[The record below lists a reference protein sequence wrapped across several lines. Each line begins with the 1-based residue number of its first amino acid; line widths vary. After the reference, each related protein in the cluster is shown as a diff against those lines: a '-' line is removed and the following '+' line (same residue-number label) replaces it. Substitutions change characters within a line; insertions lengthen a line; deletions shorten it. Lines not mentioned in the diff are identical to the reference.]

1 MVQDEFI
8 HLRVLSGRWR
18 REDIGERRLR
28 IDGRR
33 GLFPYRV
40 NCNLKVRME
49 PTMKDYRESSF
60 TDISVIVSQVQVLG
74 QWLR

>member
-8 HLRVLSGRWR
+8 HLRVPSGRWR
-18 REDIGERRLR
+18 REDVGERRLR

-33 GLFPYRV
+33 GLFPCGV

-49 PTMKDYRESSF
+49 PTMKDHRESSL